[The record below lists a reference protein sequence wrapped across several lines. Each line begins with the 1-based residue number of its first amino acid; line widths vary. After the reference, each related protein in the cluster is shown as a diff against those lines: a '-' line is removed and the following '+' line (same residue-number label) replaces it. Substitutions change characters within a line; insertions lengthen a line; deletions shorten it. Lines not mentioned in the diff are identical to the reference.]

1 MWENVLINNKEMLY
15 ELFFFYM
22 IVFNGYFVF
31 FVVRFLIL
39 YRKKINLDSR
49 YWVIYKWLIIELV
62 ILIWL
67 KFNKIILIFVCV
79 YIFIFIFN
87 LL

>member
-1 MWENVLINNKEMLY
+1 MFINDMQKQSFKIMWENVLINNKEMLY

-49 YWVIYKWLIIELV
+49 Y
-62 ILIWL
+62 
-67 KFNKIILIFVCV
+67 
-79 YIFIFIFN
+79 
-87 LL
+87 

>member
-1 MWENVLINNKEMLY
+1 MGENVLINNKEMLY

-39 YRKKINLDSR
+39 YRKKIYLDSR

-67 KFNKIILIFVCV
+67 NFNKIILIFVCV

>member
-1 MWENVLINNKEMLY
+1 MGENVLINNKEMLY

-39 YRKKINLDSR
+39 YRKKIYLDSR

-62 ILIWL
+62 IL
-67 KFNKIILIFVCV
+67 
-79 YIFIFIFN
+79 
-87 LL
+87 